1 MPLATAVPAALDVP
15 DLPSLA
21 RSPHSSRKLA
31 GADDKLEMVRAFRA
45 LTKLEFNGQCGCYLQ
60 WFGPAGSEF
69 PFLSVCFLPSSSFQG
84 PGRGQQVTP
93 SQTNSSNPEKCAR
106 VCVLGENSRDSQ
118 FLQTQIK

>member
-15 DLPSLA
+15 ELPSLA

-31 GADDKLEMVRAFRA
+31 CADDKLEMVRAFRA

-69 PFLSVCFLPSSSFQG
+69 PFLSSSVIEFPG
-84 PGRGQQVTP
+84 PGPGSAGHPQ
-93 SQTNSSNPEKCAR
+93 SN
-106 VCVLGENSRDSQ
+106 
-118 FLQTQIK
+118 